1 MTTTSTSP
9 TLREPRGAAPRR
21 AIRPGD
27 PDYDAARRVWNGMFD
42 RRPAA
47 IARVQGAV
55 DVVAV
60 VNHARETGSSS
71 RSAAAATRPPATRPS
86 TAASS
91 STSPDAGGRGSTP
104 QANVAHAQAGA
115 LWGDVDR
122 ETQAHG
128 LAVPGGQ
135 ISHTGIAG
143 LTLGGGI
150 GWLSRKHGLTIDSL
164 LSVDLVTA
172 DGRLVRAS
180 ATEHPD
186 LFWGLRGGSGNFGV
200 VVSFEY
206 RLHEVGPLV
215 LGGPLLYE
223 LDDAAAA
230 LRNARDVLPRRA
242 RRRLAVARPDPR
254 LRRRRRSRR
263 SARATPVLAVVPFC
277 TDLERGPALLEP
289 LTSFGSPLA
298 NLHGP
303 IPYTVLQSAL
313 DGVDPHGH
321 RYWERGDYL
330 AGLPDEAIDALVA
343 GARTIS
349 STRSEI
355 LLFPMGGAIAR
366 VPSEATAFG
375 DRSAPWAVWIASQ
388 WTDPAED
395 ELHRDWTRG
404 FSATLAPWTTGAV
417 YVNAIGGDVTEARK
431 ARRLRRAGEARAAA
445 GAQAGVG
452 PREPVPP
459 ERERGALTTRRRER
473 ALGGP
478 LPSGAGSAA
487 VVAVAAVVAGLA
499 ARGGLD
505 RHRSSLHRQTSMQD
519 GS

>member
-1 MTTTSTSP
+1 MTTMHQTQ
-9 TLREPRGAAPRR
+9 TLATLAQQLRGEL
-21 AIRPGD
+21 ITPGD
-27 PDYDAARRVWNGMFD
+27 AAYDEARQVWNGMFD
-42 RRPAA
+42 RHPAA

-60 VNHARETGSSS
+60 VDYARETGTELAVRGGGHSSAGYSTVDGGIVLDFS
-71 RSAAAATRPPATRPS
+71 RVKSVWV
-86 TAASS
+86 
-91 STSPDAGGRGSTP
+91 DP
-104 QANVAHAQAGA
+104 QAKVARAQAGA

-150 GWLSRKHGLTIDSL
+150 GWLSRQYGLTIDSL

-172 DGRLVRAS
+172 DGRLVTAS
-180 ATEHPD
+180 ESEHPD

-223 LDDAAAA
+223 LDDAEAA
-230 LRNARDVLPRRA
+230 LRNARDFFVDAPDEVSLWLVLTH
-242 RRRLAVARPDPR
+242 VAPQPPFPQERWG
-254 LRRRRRSRR
+254 
-263 SARATPVLAVVPFC
+263 TPVLAVVPFC

-289 LTSFGSPLA
+289 LTAFGSPLA

-303 IPYTVLQSAL
+303 IPYTALQSAL
-313 DGVDPHGH
+313 DEVDPPGH

-330 AGLPDEAIDALVA
+330 AGLSDGVIDALVA
-343 GARTIS
+343 GARTVS
-349 STRSEI
+349 SKRSEI
-355 LLFPMGGAIAR
+355 LIFPMGGATAR
-366 VPSEATAFG
+366 VPGDATAFG
-375 DRSAPWAVWIASQ
+375 DRSAPWAVWVASQ

-395 ELHRDWTRG
+395 AIHREWTRG
-404 FSATLAPWTTGAV
+404 FSASLAPFTTGAV

-431 ARRLRRAGEARAAA
+431 LAAYGGPAKVERLRELKRTWDPDNLFHLNHNIA
-445 GAQAGVG
+445 
-452 PREPVPP
+452 P
-459 ERERGALTTRRRER
+459 
-473 ALGGP
+473 
-478 LPSGAGSAA
+478 
-487 VVAVAAVVAGLA
+487 
-499 ARGGLD
+499 
-505 RHRSSLHRQTSMQD
+505 
-519 GS
+519 

>member
-1 MTTTSTSP
+1 MTITSP
-9 TLREPRGAAPRR
+9 RPTLASLAEQLRGELVL
-21 AIRPGD
+21 PGH

-47 IARVQGAV
+47 IARVHGAV

-60 VNHARETGSSS
+60 VNHAREAGLELAVRGGGHSSAGYSTVEGGLVLDLS
-71 RSAAAATRPPATRPS
+71 RMRAVRVDPSAR
-86 TAASS
+86 
-91 STSPDAGGRGSTP
+91 
-104 QANVAHAQAGA
+104 VAHAQAGA

-150 GWLSRKHGLTIDSL
+150 GWLSRKHGLTIDNL

-180 ATEHPD
+180 STEHPD

-215 LGGPLLYE
+215 LGGPILYG

-230 LRNARDVLPRRA
+230 LRNARDVIADAPDDVSLWLVLTHVSSALPVPEE
-242 RRRLAVARPDPR
+242 LHG
-254 LRRRRRSRR
+254 
-263 SARATPVLAVVPFC
+263 TPILAVVPFC
-277 TDLERGPALLEP
+277 TDLERGPELLEP
-289 LTSFGSPLA
+289 LTSFGSPLGRF
-298 NLHGP
+298 HGP
-303 IPYTVLQSAL
+303 IPYAALQSAL

-330 AGLPDEAIDALVA
+330 AGLPDDAIDALVA
-343 GARTIS
+343 GARTIPS
-349 STRSEI
+349 PLSEI
-355 LLFPMGGAIAR
+355 LLFPMGGAVAR

-388 WTDPAED
+388 WTDPDED
-395 ELHRDWTRG
+395 DLHRDWTRG
-404 FSATLAPWTTGAV
+404 FSETLAPWTTGAV

-431 ARRLRRAGEARAAA
+431 SAAYGGPAKLERLRELKRTWD
-445 GAQAGVG
+445 
-452 PREPVPP
+452 P
-459 ERERGALTTRRRER
+459 ENLFHLNAN
-473 ALGGP
+473 
-478 LPSGAGSAA
+478 
-487 VVAVAAVVAGLA
+487 VAP
-499 ARGGLD
+499 
-505 RHRSSLHRQTSMQD
+505 
-519 GS
+519 

>member
-1 MTTTSTSP
+1 MTTISTRP
-9 TLREPRGAAPRR
+9 TLASLAEQVRGELVL
-21 AIRPGD
+21 PGH

-60 VNHARETGSSS
+60 VNHAREAGLELAVRGGGHSSAGYSTVDGGLVLDLS
-71 RSAAAATRPPATRPS
+71 RM
-86 TAASS
+86 
-91 STSPDAGGRGSTP
+91 RGVRVDP
-104 QANVAHAQAGA
+104 LALVAHAQAGA

-150 GWLSRKHGLTIDSL
+150 GWLSRKHGLTIDNL

-180 ATEHPD
+180 STEHPD

-215 LGGPLLYE
+215 LGGPILYE

-230 LRNARDVLPRRA
+230 LRNARDVIADAPDDVSLWLVLTHVSSALPVPEE
-242 RRRLAVARPDPR
+242 LHG
-254 LRRRRRSRR
+254 
-263 SARATPVLAVVPFC
+263 TPVLAVVPFC

-289 LTSFGSPLA
+289 LTSFGSPLGRF
-298 NLHGP
+298 HGP
-303 IPYTVLQSAL
+303 MPYAVLQSAL

-330 AGLPDEAIDALVA
+330 AGLPDDAIDALVT

-349 STRSEI
+349 SPLSEI
-355 LLFPMGGAIAR
+355 LLFPMGGAVAR

-388 WTDPAED
+388 WTDPDED
-395 ELHRDWTRG
+395 DLHRDWTRG
-404 FSATLAPWTTGAV
+404 FSETLAPWTTGAV
-417 YVNAIGGDVTEARK
+417 YVNAIGGDVTDARK
-431 ARRLRRAGEARAAA
+431 AAAYGGPAKLERLRELKRAWD
-445 GAQAGVG
+445 
-452 PREPVPP
+452 P
-459 ERERGALTTRRRER
+459 ENLFHLNAN
-473 ALGGP
+473 
-478 LPSGAGSAA
+478 
-487 VVAVAAVVAGLA
+487 VAP
-499 ARGGLD
+499 
-505 RHRSSLHRQTSMQD
+505 
-519 GS
+519 